1 MHCATVHIYVYT
13 FIYICICIYRY
24 VYIYTYTYIYM
35 YIHTY
40 TYIYVYIMY
49 IYTGISPNWVPNK
62 SVVSELVLNPSQQM
76 SAETVMFQ
84 ITQPGYVFSSII
96 TLPSTMRPSI
106 VVEFPSLE
114 LRSPRCF
121 RRKSQAALHNN
132 FAGSSPGLF
141 RPAKSTWRSGR
152 KMGETYQRGVEENE
166 LKEMVR
172 DKIHIYIYIYSYIY
186 IYTSYAN
193 GSKNYCWIKYIHIHI
208 YIYRYLV
215 TSILSRYL
223 SLVCLIYLI

>member
-1 MHCATVHIYVYT
+1 MYVYIYIYVY
-13 FIYICICIYRY
+13 ICTCTCTCTYTY
-24 VYIYTYTYIYM
+24 TYTYTYTHTYTYTYTYTYIYM

-40 TYIYVYIMY
+40 TYIYVYIMYIY

-76 SAETVMFQ
+76 SAEAVMFQ

-121 RRKSQAALHNN
+121 RRKSQATLHNN

-172 DKIHIYIYIYSYIY
+172 DKIHIYI
-186 IYTSYAN
+186 
-193 GSKNYCWIKYIHIHI
+193 
-208 YIYRYLV
+208 
-215 TSILSRYL
+215 
-223 SLVCLIYLI
+223 

>member
-1 MHCATVHIYVYT
+1 MY
-13 FIYICICIYRY
+13 IYINIHIH
-24 VYIYTYTYIYM
+24 IHIYTYIYIYLYIYL
-35 YIHTY
+35 YIHIYIYVY
-40 TYIYVYIMY
+40 TYIYVYIRIYNVY

-121 RRKSQAALHNN
+121 RRKSQATLHNN

-141 RPAKSTWRSGR
+141 RPAKST
-152 KMGETYQRGVEENE
+152 
-166 LKEMVR
+166 
-172 DKIHIYIYIYSYIY
+172 
-186 IYTSYAN
+186 
-193 GSKNYCWIKYIHIHI
+193 
-208 YIYRYLV
+208 
-215 TSILSRYL
+215 
-223 SLVCLIYLI
+223 

>member
-1 MHCATVHIYVYT
+1 
-13 FIYICICIYRY
+13 
-24 VYIYTYTYIYM
+24 
-35 YIHTY
+35 
-40 TYIYVYIMY
+40 MY
-49 IYTGISPNWVPNK
+49 IYILVSVQIGYQIK

-121 RRKSQAALHNN
+121 RRKSQATLHNN

-172 DKIHIYIYIYSYIY
+172 DKIHIYIHIY

-193 GSKNYCWIKYIHIHI
+193 GSKNYCWIKYIHI
-208 YIYRYLV
+208 YI
-215 TSILSRYL
+215 
-223 SLVCLIYLI
+223 

>member
-1 MHCATVHIYVYT
+1 MPLKLCMFTSIEVCTCIYMYIYVHVHVHT
-13 FIYICICIYRY
+13 HTHTHTHIHIHIHIP
-24 VYIYTYTYIYM
+24 IHTHIYM

-121 RRKSQAALHNN
+121 RRKSQATLHNN

-141 RPAKSTWRSGR
+141 RPAKST
-152 KMGETYQRGVEENE
+152 
-166 LKEMVR
+166 
-172 DKIHIYIYIYSYIY
+172 
-186 IYTSYAN
+186 
-193 GSKNYCWIKYIHIHI
+193 
-208 YIYRYLV
+208 
-215 TSILSRYL
+215 
-223 SLVCLIYLI
+223 

>member
-1 MHCATVHIYVYT
+1 
-13 FIYICICIYRY
+13 
-24 VYIYTYTYIYM
+24 M
-35 YIHTY
+35 YI
-40 TYIYVYIMY
+40 Y

-121 RRKSQAALHNN
+121 RRKSQATLHNN

-172 DKIHIYIYIYSYIY
+172 DKIHIYIVI
-186 IYTSYAN
+186 
-193 GSKNYCWIKYIHIHI
+193 YIHIICKWIQKLLLDQIYTYI

>member
-1 MHCATVHIYVYT
+1 M
-13 FIYICICIYRY
+13 
-24 VYIYTYTYIYM
+24 
-35 YIHTY
+35 
-40 TYIYVYIMY
+40 
-49 IYTGISPNWVPNK
+49 
-62 SVVSELVLNPSQQM
+62 VLNPSQQM

-121 RRKSQAALHNN
+121 RRKSQATLHNS

-152 KMGETYQRGVEENE
+152 KMGETYQRGVKENE

-172 DKIHIYIYIYSYIY
+172 DKIHIYIYHMQMDPKTIVGSNIY
-186 IYTSYAN
+186 IF
-193 GSKNYCWIKYIHIHI
+193 IHI
-208 YIYRYLV
+208 YIYMWSHQHINIK
-215 TSILSRYL
+215 SISISCLSDL
-223 SLVCLIYLI
+223 SDLIKSSLL

>member
-1 MHCATVHIYVYT
+1 M
-13 FIYICICIYRY
+13 
-24 VYIYTYTYIYM
+24 
-35 YIHTY
+35 
-40 TYIYVYIMY
+40 
-49 IYTGISPNWVPNK
+49 
-62 SVVSELVLNPSQQM
+62 LNPSQQM

-121 RRKSQAALHNN
+121 RRKSQATLHNS

-152 KMGETYQRGVEENE
+152 KMGETYQRGVKENE

-172 DKIHIYIYIYSYIY
+172 DKIHIYIYI
-186 IYTSYAN
+186 SYAN
-193 GSKNYCWIKYIHIHI
+193 GSKNYCWIKYIHIYTYI
-208 YIYRYLV
+208 YICGHIN

-223 SLVCLIYLI
+223 SLVCLIWSN

>member
-1 MHCATVHIYVYT
+1 MPLKLCMFTSIEVCTCIYMYMYMYMYIHIHIHIY
-13 FIYICICIYRY
+13 IYIYL
-24 VYIYTYTYIYM
+24 YIHTYIYM

-40 TYIYVYIMY
+40 TYIYIRIYNVYIY
-49 IYTGISPNWVPNK
+49 ILVSVQIGYQIK

-121 RRKSQAALHNN
+121 RRKSQATLHNN

-141 RPAKSTWRSGR
+141 RPAKST
-152 KMGETYQRGVEENE
+152 
-166 LKEMVR
+166 
-172 DKIHIYIYIYSYIY
+172 
-186 IYTSYAN
+186 
-193 GSKNYCWIKYIHIHI
+193 
-208 YIYRYLV
+208 
-215 TSILSRYL
+215 
-223 SLVCLIYLI
+223 

>member
-1 MHCATVHIYVYT
+1 
-13 FIYICICIYRY
+13 
-24 VYIYTYTYIYM
+24 M

-40 TYIYVYIMY
+40 TYIYVYIMYIY

-121 RRKSQAALHNN
+121 RRKSQATLHNN

-172 DKIHIYIYIYSYIY
+172 DKIHIYIVIY
-186 IYTSYAN
+186 IYTHHMQMDPKTIV
-193 GSKNYCWIKYIHIHI
+193 GSNIYIYI

>member
-1 MHCATVHIYVYT
+1 
-13 FIYICICIYRY
+13 
-24 VYIYTYTYIYM
+24 M

-40 TYIYVYIMY
+40 TYIYVYIMYIY

-121 RRKSQAALHNN
+121 RRKSQATLHNN

-172 DKIHIYIYIYSYIY
+172 DKIHIYIVIY

-208 YIYRYLV
+208 YI
-215 TSILSRYL
+215 
-223 SLVCLIYLI
+223 